1 MSIVSYSLVLYAVT
15 RAPVGYVATL
25 RESSVLVAAF
35 AGWRLLDE
43 GDHRRRI
50 AAAAVIVGGLAL
62 LVVGR

>member
-1 MSIVSYSLVLYAVT
+1 
-15 RAPVGYVATL
+15 
-25 RESSVLVAAF
+25 VLVAAF